1 MRKIDAFS
9 TPKGVIVTLDQPDDG
24 CQTMATLTPD
34 EAIELAR
41 YLLDAAREALIEGS
55 VRMAE
60 SRAEVPAS
68 VHERGWQWRPVSTD
82 TAFAPPFGT
91 IRVCGGCGCL
101 VSGGPTRCGS
111 CAKVAP
117 P

>member
-41 YLLDAAREALIEGS
+41 YLIGAALEALIEA
-55 VRMAE
+55 VAHKAE
-60 SRAEVPAS
+60 
-68 VHERGWQWRPVSTD
+68 
-82 TAFAPPFGT
+82 TA
-91 IRVCGGCGCL
+91 
-101 VSGGPTRCGS
+101 PTS
-111 CAKVAP
+111 
-117 P
+117 